1 MSLKRFNYLF
11 QQSYFLYDRS
21 NIIKR
26 TFINE
31 INKFLPI
38 YCSGRFY
45 GETEKGE
52 IYLITRKN
60 AKSFFIKKVLK
71 KELDLQIVKARGKKT
86 ETTDNKFDDFFFS
99 RTGRKRKTKINTVD
113 FKEVNKVFWNIVS
126 TQLK

>member
-71 KELDLQIVKARGKKT
+71 KRARLTNCKSKS
-86 ETTDNKFDDFFFS
+86 EKN
-99 RTGRKRKTKINTVD
+99 RNNR
-113 FKEVNKVFWNIVS
+113 
-126 TQLK
+126 